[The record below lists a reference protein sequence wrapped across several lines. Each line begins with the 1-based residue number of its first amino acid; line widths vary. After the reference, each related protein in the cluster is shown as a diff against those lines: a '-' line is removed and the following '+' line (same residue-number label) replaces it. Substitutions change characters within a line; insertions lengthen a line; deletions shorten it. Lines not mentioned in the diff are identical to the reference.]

1 MDTLKKYCLELA
13 IRATQVIPSAASTAA
28 AINIVEIAR
37 VFEDYLSSDKEPVI
51 EEKSEQ
57 STLKF
62 GSFKEFLDYLD
73 KMK

>member
-13 IRATQVIPSAASTAA
+13 IRALQQNPSSASG
-28 AINIVEIAR
+28 IVGVAK
-37 VFEDYLSSDKEPVI
+37 VFEEYLTPIPATDVV
-51 EEKSEQ
+51 EEESEQ